1 MAQGGGKVWH
11 CQKLFCVQPEYIY
24 IVVAEVLLPPQALIP
39 LTSEN
44 TDVGKVKAAQALAK
58 ITITSNPEIAFPGER
73 VRTTS
78 FKNLLKKQFQLISC
92 MTLCLCF
99 AMQIYET
106 VRPLVS
112 LLSLECTLLQNFEA
126 LMALT
131 NLAGISERLRLAA
144 SGRHFQR

>member
-11 CQKLFCVQPEYIY
+11 CQKLRLRLTSICIRCC
-24 IVVAEVLLPPQALIP
+24 AEALSPPQALIP

-78 FKNLLKKQFQLISC
+78 FKNLLQFELISC
-92 MTLCLCF
+92 MT
-99 AMQIYET
+99 
-106 VRPLVS
+106 
-112 LLSLECTLLQNFEA
+112 
-126 LMALT
+126 
-131 NLAGISERLRLAA
+131 
-144 SGRHFQR
+144 

>member
-1 MAQGGGKVWH
+1 MKH
-11 CQKLFCVQPEYIY
+11 SILSPT
-24 IVVAEVLLPPQALIP
+24 QALIP

-73 VRTTS
+73 VRLAS
-78 FKNLLKKQFQLISC
+78 FKKPHLKTDLFRFDFVFV
-92 MTLCLCF
+92 F

-131 NLAGISERLRLAA
+131 NLAGISERLRLATR
-144 SGRHFQR
+144 GRHISEHIDHI